1 MEIEV
6 DGMQEIVLDMV
17 TVLEV
22 TVLAVTDPAVLEVVV
37 TVPVMTDPVVTV
49 LEVTDLIVALP
60 PLIAVATV
68 LLHLALRSSI
78 IHPEGAAL
86 TSIAH

>member
-22 TVLAVTDPAVLEVVV
+22 VVTVLVV
-37 TVPVMTDPVVTV
+37 TVPVMTVPVVTV
-49 LEVTDLIVALP
+49 PVVTVVIGPIAASP
-60 PLIAVATV
+60 PQIAVAVATAR
-68 LLHLALRSSI
+68 LLIKDPRSSI